1 VVAACVV
8 MAVFCVLVAGVVV
21 SDVPVEASSDAGSSS
36 TRTAASELELGLGEG
51 ARVVV
56 EEARLL
62 GSVVVVASEMD
73 SDFDVEGALVAARTI
88 DAPDDVLGCA
98 RTDVEAGFCVEVT
111 GVDVEWCG
119 I

>member
-1 VVAACVV
+1 

-62 GSVVVVASEMD
+62 GSVVVVASEVD
-73 SDFDVEGALVAARTI
+73 SDIDVEGALVAARTI
-88 DAPDDVLGCA
+88 IDAPNDVLVCA
-98 RTDVEAGFCVEVT
+98 RTDVDAGFCVEVT
-111 GVDVEWCG
+111 GVDIEWSG